1 VTTAFVSGRD
11 VNTADDTAE
20 NAVENNF
27 LEHLETPEQKAEE
40 VEEFVRRLR
49 AFIEQNG
56 EDALVIVDRTAEG
69 AGIALR
75 AGFYLRCI
83 AQGVAIGAEGGLR
96 GAAIGAVGGALAAY
110 ASEEAIGTGIEF
122 AVEKSAEIIQPE
134 NPESYYE
141 NVNRALNYSNLL
153 GLKGL
158 GKVKTSVKK
167 IDLDPKTVTN
177 TPNIQLVSSTTV
189 GNELKAVTGNIENI
203 SSSEARIGLKGRDYI
218 RDMEGRSGISIQP
231 EQRSLLVS
239 TLQENEFRVLDR
251 EAKSLHSREYR
262 MAKSN
267 LISEWEQNTGNVWP
281 IRERMN
287 LNTGKKELVPDQIH
301 HIIPQ
306 QVGGPHEWWNM
317 HPLEAGRHHQGGVHG
332 KDSVLRKITKENE

>member
-1 VTTAFVSGRD
+1 VEGA
-11 VNTADDTAE
+11 AYTAE

-40 VEEFVRRLR
+40 AEEFVRRLR

-110 ASEEAIGTGIEF
+110 ASEEVIGTGIEF

-153 GLKGL
+153 GLKSL
-158 GKVKTSVKK
+158 GKVKTSIKK

-177 TPNIQLVSSTTV
+177 TPNIQLISPTTV
-189 GNELKAVTGNIENI
+189 GSELKAVTGNIENVT
-203 SSSEARIGLKGRDYI
+203 SSNARIGLQGRNYI
-218 RDMEGRSGISIQP
+218 RDMENRSGITIQP
-231 EQRSLLVS
+231 EQRNLLVN
-239 TLQENEFRVLDR
+239 TLREQEFVKLGVY
-251 EAKSLHSREYR
+251 EASAHKAPFKNNSFKKE
-262 MAKSN
+262 
-267 LISEWEQNTGNVWP
+267 LISQWETNTGNTWP
-281 IRERMN
+281 VSQRLIKGEFKN
-287 LNTGKKELVPDQIH
+287 VNNDIH

-306 QVGGPHEWWNM
+306 EIGGAHEWWNI
-317 HPLEAGRHHQGGVHG
+317 HPLKFGSEHQGGVHG
-332 KDSVLRKITKENE
+332 TNSPLKQIMKDINNNE